1 LIQREK
7 TNMRASFHGQSILI
21 LGNGIARL
29 HTPPVVADEPVQDK
43 DTRDQ
48 EHSKADKSR
57 LQPKKN

>member
-29 HTPPVVADEPVQDK
+29 HMPPAVADEPAEEK

-48 EHSKADKSR
+48 EPSKADNPH